1 MNDWAIISDLPNQE
15 YHARKT
21 HIGSTSAKHVL
32 TSRQKFF
39 DLLQKPSKKTQ
50 AMRDGEAFHLAIL
63 QPDEYSRR
71 VASEPVNPKTGKA
84 YGVDTVAYQSFL
96 EQHPEAIFPP
106 DFIPMMI
113 ERMPSDVSDLL
124 NGGRAESSYFGSVGG
139 VLVKFRPD
147 YIVGTNIYDLKSI
160 DYIYNIER
168 AIAKYQ
174 YWFSAAWYRR
184 LALECHGKKHSF
196 TLVFAEKNPPYR
208 WRIVELD
215 ASYLMYGD
223 DKVQY
228 AIQTIYECQKFCD
241 WRDDD
246 DIRVMVG
253 MPDWMDETESEG
265 DDE

>member
-1 MNDWAIISDLPNQE
+1 MSDWSIISDLPNVD

-63 QPDEYSRR
+63 QPDEYARR

-84 YGVDTVAYQSFL
+84 YGVETAAYQAFL

-106 DFIPMMI
+106 DFLPMMI
-113 ERMPSDVSDLL
+113 ERMPSEVSDLFT
-124 NGGRAESSYFGSVGG
+124 GGRAEVSYFGSVGG

-147 YIVGTNIYDLKSI
+147 YIVGQNIYDLKSI
-160 DYIYNIER
+160 DDIDNIER
-168 AIAKYQ
+168 AIVKYQ

-184 LALECHGKKHSF
+184 LALECTGKKHTF
-196 TLVFAEKNPPYR
+196 TLVFAEKNTPYR
-208 WRIVELD
+208 WRIVDLD
-215 ASYLMYGD
+215 ASYLMHGD

-228 AIQTIYECQKFCD
+228 AIQTIYDCQTSGD
-241 WRDDD
+241 WRDCDD
-246 DIRVMVG
+246 VRVMVG
-253 MPDWMDETESEG
+253 MPDWMDETQDEG
-265 DDE
+265 GDE